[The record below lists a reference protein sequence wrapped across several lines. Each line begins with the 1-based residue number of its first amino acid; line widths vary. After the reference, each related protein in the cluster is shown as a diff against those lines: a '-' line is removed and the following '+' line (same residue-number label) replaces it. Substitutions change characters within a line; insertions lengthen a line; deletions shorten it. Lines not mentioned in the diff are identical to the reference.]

1 MTPQERMLHTQ
12 RATSLLQSAW
22 QEGRIAHAYCFHGP
36 TGSGKQALAMMFAA
50 AVNCEPISAEQG
62 LWPCGECKSCKQ
74 ARSLQHPNITF
85 VFPTPAPKSGSSQSS
100 MLAGLNDAQVENIR
114 AEMQH
119 KGQDPFYHMVI
130 EGARAI
136 RVSSIRAAKRSA
148 SMSASQSGRRF
159 LIVFDADLMNQEA
172 ANAFLKTLEE
182 PGAELTIIL
191 TTSRKDMMLDTIMSR
206 CQQVQLHPFDE
217 QQIAA
222 YMQHTQQLDPERA
235 TFIARL
241 SKGSISQATALL
253 DEDVSGLRAEALN
266 WMRQCLRPR
275 AYAPEVSKLNEQ
287 LGRQRDIPRTKNLLS
302 LLQVWLRDALIIQ
315 QGGGQDHIVNIDQ
328 LQALQRFVD
337 AFGKAEFSHA
347 IDVIDEAVDY
357 LNGNVQIAVALTRL
371 AIRMRRVFFAH
382 TREQ

>member
-1 MTPQERMLHTQ
+1 MLHTQ
-12 RATSLLQSAW
+12 RATALLQSAW

-36 TGSGKQALAMMFAA
+36 HGSGKQALSMLFAA
-50 AVNCEPISAEQG
+50 SVNCENIASNKG

-74 ARSLQHPNITF
+74 ARSLQHPNITY
-85 VFPTPAPKSGSSQSS
+85 VFPTPAPKSGTNQST
-100 MLAGLNDAQVENIR
+100 MLSGLTDIQVENIR
-114 AEMQH
+114 NEMH
-119 KGQDPFYHMVI
+119 KKGQDPFYHMSI
-130 EGARAI
+130 DGARAI
-136 RVSSIRAAKRSA
+136 RVASIRAAKRGA

-159 LIVFDADLMNQEA
+159 LLVFEADKMNQEA

-191 TTSRKDMMLDTIMSR
+191 TTARKDMMLDTIMSR

-217 QQIAA
+217 EQIAA
-222 YMQHTQQLDPERA
+222 YMQHTQQIDEERA

-253 DEDVSGLRAEALN
+253 DEDVNGLREEALN

-275 AYAPEVSKLNEQ
+275 SYAPEVTKLNE
-287 LGRQRDIPRTKNLLS
+287 LFGRQRDVARTKNLLA

-315 QGGGQDHIVNIDQ
+315 QEGNRDHVVNIDQ
-328 LQALQRFVD
+328 EQALERFVG
-337 AFGKAEFSHA
+337 AFGQANFSEA
-347 IDVIDEAVDY
+347 IRVIDEAVDY

-371 AIRMRRVFFAH
+371 AIRLRRVFFAQ